1 MWQLFVVVVM
11 TLVYYVVQDWLGR
24 ARLPVLWTLFLLV
37 PLALTP
43 YWFKVNNFDLFA
55 WVKIYSVMFCVCW
68 AAWLR
73 YTAMGDK
80 PWLRR
85 SIPLLLVANIL
96 EALILD
102 VQGHGI
108 AHILN
113 ALAGMLLIATMP
125 LSIRDTQIDRGSR
138 HQTLRFNVPLAWIC
152 GYTFWNWTF
161 VYLNYPALTG
171 HHTAVL
177 SAALI
182 VAIIDPQRWLQARA
196 ATLGMNLI
204 LFATSYSGTLAVS
217 DATTWFDES
226 IAIAAAS
233 IALAWMTVHTLSMLK
248 SHPVIALKAVFT
260 KRTARVGGGRIVG
273 AHKLAALSVPAAAL
287 RNVRNYSNDILK
299 SRINCSV
306 GLGCCL
312 ASKRPNVVIPRDF

>member
-11 TLVYYVVQDWLGR
+11 TLMYYMVQDWLGR
-24 ARLPVLWTLFLLV
+24 ARLPVLLTIFFLV

-43 YWFKVNNFDLFA
+43 YWFQVNSFDLFA

-68 AAWLR
+68 AGLLR
-73 YTAMGDK
+73 FTTMGDK

-85 SIPLLLVANIL
+85 SIPWLLAANIF

-102 VQGHGI
+102 IQGHGV
-108 AHILN
+108 AHVLN
-113 ALAGMLLIATMP
+113 ALAGMLLIATVP
-125 LSIRDTQIDRGSR
+125 LSIGDTRVDRGSR
-138 HQTLRFNVPLAWIC
+138 HQTLRFNAPLAWIC

-196 ATLGMNLI
+196 ATLGTNLI

-217 DATTWFDES
+217 NTTTWFDES

-233 IALAWMTVHTLSMLK
+233 IALVWMTIHTLSILK
-248 SHPVIALKAVFT
+248 APPVIALNTVLQGELLGT
-260 KRTARVGGGRIVG
+260 IRRIE
-273 AHKLAALSVPAAAL
+273 L
-287 RNVRNYSNDILK
+287 YS
-299 SRINCSV
+299 
-306 GLGCCL
+306 
-312 ASKRPNVVIPRDF
+312 

>member
-1 MWQLFVVVVM
+1 MCQLFVVLLM
-11 TLVYYVVQDWLGR
+11 TLVYYVVQDWLGS
-24 ARLPVLWTLFLLV
+24 ARLPVLWTIFLLV

-43 YWFKVNNFDLFA
+43 YWFATNSFDLFA

-68 AAWLR
+68 AGWLR
-73 YTAMGDK
+73 FTAMGDK

-96 EALILD
+96 EALIVDL
-102 VQGHGI
+102 QGHGV

-113 ALAGMLLIATMP
+113 ALAGMLLIATVP
-125 LSIRDTQIDRGSR
+125 LSIGDTHVDRASR
-138 HQTLRFNVPLAWIC
+138 HQTLRYNVPLAWIC
-152 GYTFWNWTF
+152 GYSAWNWTF

-182 VAIIDPQRWLQARA
+182 VGIIDPQRWLQARA
-196 ATLGMNLI
+196 ATLGANLI
-204 LFATSYSGTLAVS
+204 LFATSYSGTIAVS

-233 IALAWMTVHTLSMLK
+233 IAFALMTVHALSKLK
-248 SHPVIALKAVFT
+248 TRPVITLKT
-260 KRTARVGGGRIVG
+260 TLRDELLNWARGIVG
-273 AHKLAALSVPAAAL
+273 THKFG
-287 RNVRNYSNDILK
+287 Y
-299 SRINCSV
+299 
-306 GLGCCL
+306 
-312 ASKRPNVVIPRDF
+312 

>member
-1 MWQLFVVVVM
+1 MCQLFAIVLM

-24 ARLPVLWTLFLLV
+24 ARLSLLWTLFLLV

-43 YWFKVNNFDLFA
+43 YWFAVNNFDLFA

-68 AAWLR
+68 AGWLR
-73 YTAMGDK
+73 FTAMGDK
-80 PWLRR
+80 PWLRL

-102 VQGHGI
+102 VQGQGV
-108 AHILN
+108 AHTLN
-113 ALAGMLLIATMP
+113 ALAGMLLVATMP
-125 LSIRDTQIDRGSR
+125 LSIGDTQIDRGSR
-138 HQTLRFNVPLAWIC
+138 HQTLRFNAPLIWIC

-182 VAIIDPQRWLQARA
+182 VGIIDPRAWLQARA

-217 DATTWFDES
+217 DTTNWFDES

-233 IALAWMTVHTLSMLK
+233 IALAWMAVHALSKLK
-248 SHPVIALKAVFT
+248 PQPVVALI
-260 KRTARVGGGRIVG
+260 TASRELIETPSRIVG
-273 AHKLAALSVPAAAL
+273 THKFA
-287 RNVRNYSNDILK
+287 N
-299 SRINCSV
+299 
-306 GLGCCL
+306 
-312 ASKRPNVVIPRDF
+312 

>member
-1 MWQLFVVVVM
+1 MWQLFVVVLM

-24 ARLPVLWTLFLLV
+24 ARLPVLWTLFFLV

-43 YWFKVNNFDLFA
+43 YWFQENSFDLFA

-68 AAWLR
+68 AGWLR
-73 YTAMGDK
+73 FTALGDK

-102 VQGHGI
+102 VQGQGA
-108 AHILN
+108 AHNLN
-113 ALAGMLLIATMP
+113 ALAGMLLIATVP
-125 LSIRDTQIDRGSR
+125 LSIGSAHIDRGNR
-138 HQTLRFNVPLAWIC
+138 HQTLRFNAPLAWIC
-152 GYTFWNWTF
+152 GYSVWNWTF

-182 VAIIDPQRWLQARA
+182 VALIDPQRWLQARA

-204 LFATSYSGTLAVS
+204 LFATSYSGTLTVS

-226 IAIAAAS
+226 IAITAAS
-233 IALAWMTVHTLSMLK
+233 IALAVMAVHALSMIK
-248 SHPVIALKAVFT
+248 TQPVIVLKTVLRRKLIEWTEWAV
-260 KRTARVGGGRIVG
+260 RTGRIVG
-273 AHKLAALSVPAAAL
+273 TQS
-287 RNVRNYSNDILK
+287 
-299 SRINCSV
+299 
-306 GLGCCL
+306 
-312 ASKRPNVVIPRDF
+312 